1 MAEEIKPVRLRILL
15 PYSSEEEFV
24 ERYGLNVARKG
35 MFVATRSPKPAGT
48 ALAFELVL
56 KGGGALMRGEGVVEK
71 SQGSGGPSRTGMI
84 VRFTQLDEASAALL
98 ERVLQWK
105 EARTTTAPSPQAPG
119 KAEPVTASDLGSNP
133 WRAALGGRLAL
144 GIDLGG
150 GGCRMAA
157 VIDGQ
162 AQLLSVD
169 GVGFN
174 LPSVISVADDG
185 VPRVVVRAPGQE
197 LRDLGTPGSEEVTF
211 VNRWIGRAFGRHPT
225 LPRFAVATEDG
236 ALGFSL
242 RGKLYLP
249 DELAAVL
256 FTALKEAAEVQLG
269 RVVSEAVLCVPG
281 SYTEAQR
288 SAVVLAAQSAGL
300 RVLGLINTATA
311 TALAFNADSPISAP
325 TKFLSID
332 WGAGGLEVAALEVK
346 GLEVRVIATGGDP
359 FQGGSTLDRHL
370 AESVLSAWET
380 RQSFTLPR
388 APAMMARL
396 TREAERVKVALSE
409 QERVTFRLPEIA
421 IDPEGR
427 SIALDWELDRE
438 GLEQLLQ
445 EPIDRA
451 AAVVRELLDDWPGR
465 TFVANEVLLLGAQN
479 RMPALRKRLMGVLGR
494 TSWNEIDDEGL
505 GARGAAL
512 YGETRLGLEVGTI
525 FEVLAAPIYF
535 VAIASGDSRPEK
547 LLEHNTP
554 LPAQRQFKLPTSELP
569 AREIGLYQ
577 GFPAASG
584 PPPLWS
590 LASLNHHPEAAAGEK
605 TFQLDVDRDGRLI
618 LSMVQ
623 AEGTLEPLL
632 LTHVSRPPP
641 FPTGSGRNTPAEE
654 GPPLDAADDSR
665 VAPLPSGPS
674 LGGLL
679 RKLFPRKG

>member
-1 MAEEIKPVRLRILL
+1 
-15 PYSSEEEFV
+15 
-24 ERYGLNVARKG
+24 
-35 MFVATRSPKPAGT
+35 
-48 ALAFELVL
+48 
-56 KGGGALMRGEGVVEK
+56 
-71 SQGSGGPSRTGMI
+71 
-84 VRFTQLDEASAALL
+84 
-98 ERVLQWK
+98 
-105 EARTTTAPSPQAPG
+105 
-119 KAEPVTASDLGSNP
+119 
-133 WRAALGGRLAL
+133 
-144 GIDLGG
+144 
-150 GGCRMAA
+150 
-157 VIDGQ
+157 
-162 AQLLSVD
+162 
-169 GVGFN
+169 
-174 LPSVISVADDG
+174 
-185 VPRVVVRAPGQE
+185 
-197 LRDLGTPGSEEVTF
+197 
-211 VNRWIGRAFGRHPT
+211 
-225 LPRFAVATEDG
+225 
-236 ALGFSL
+236 
-242 RGKLYLP
+242 
-249 DELAAVL
+249 
-256 FTALKEAAEVQLG
+256 
-269 RVVSEAVLCVPG
+269 
-281 SYTEAQR
+281 
-288 SAVVLAAQSAGL
+288 
-300 RVLGLINTATA
+300 
-311 TALAFNADSPISAP
+311 
-325 TKFLSID
+325 
-332 WGAGGLEVAALEVK
+332 
-346 GLEVRVIATGGDP
+346 
-359 FQGGSTLDRHL
+359 
-370 AESVLSAWET
+370 
-380 RQSFTLPR
+380 
-388 APAMMARL
+388 MARL